1 MKINASAAYGRDIWI
16 DWMRV
21 CAGFA
26 ITFSGF
32 LRRVYETSG
41 RQEQRPIGG
50 CKAFPD
56 IVL

>member
-1 MKINASAAYGRDIWI
+1 MKINASAADGRDIWI

-32 LRRVYETSG
+32 LRRVYGTSG
-41 RQEQRPIGG
+41 GQEQRPIGD